1 MWSFL
6 NPLFLSALAAALIP
20 LILHLWQ
27 RQRIVIVPFSTVR
40 FLKLAQKRSSN
51 RMRLENIL
59 LWLLRTLI
67 LLLLALAFAMP
78 IMRITSF
85 RQLVGASRR
94 DVAIVWDVSYSMDY
108 VSGQKNLWAAS
119 RDTVVAL
126 IEGLR
131 HGDRVCLFLAD
142 DDVTPLIEQPTTD
155 LEMVLSQVRALEA
168 ATTASQLRPAVLAA
182 LSALKESGKREKE
195 LFIITDGQKLPWTS
209 FNPLGRTS
217 TLTDRTNRTN
227 RTNTTNMVG
236 AENSAPIWDAK
247 SVGTD
252 ISIFAV
258 LLGVSAPDNAAPLD
272 LDIQPTLL
280 MRDTPGQISVDLG
293 HTGPEQTLTVS
304 LTVDEQTASQRS
316 VTLEK
321 DGGAPCVFAL
331 PPLTPGTHPARI
343 ETSPDGIALDNVF
356 YFLLH
361 VHEKL
366 PVLCVGTEPDAFFLL
381 HALNPGG
388 TATTVASAT
397 AMNVQRVDPQAFT
410 ADRLS
415 DYACVFLCNALPLA
429 GQAMIAL
436 EQYAQRG
443 GVVVIFPGDRAVTA
457 DYANWTCLPAM
468 PKAVTDFG
476 ADAQRRALR
485 LVKRGDALFQ
495 GMHVPPGTYP
505 SVAAIRELQW
515 GKLGAESDVVIT
527 TDNDAPFLLRRKVGK
542 GCVLFFSVSA
552 DRRWSNLPLSPFFL
566 PLVHQIVRYSAGQEQ
581 SKPFIW
587 TGRNLALADIMGALP
602 PDMELLDPTGRPV
615 PLHPLKTGPDKS
627 LGIESVTR
635 PGIYTL
641 SPAAG
646 SQPQPGCRPQPA
658 FAVNVIRSESDLKRL
673 GPADVPTLTGLSAI
687 RVTES
692 KDDLMQLV
700 KELRI
705 GRPLAEP
712 LLWLVFLLSIA
723 ELFLANRAARKT
735 RTLTEQLKID
745 MTGRVKGTAAE

>member
-6 NPLFLSALAAALIP
+6 NPLFLSALTAALIP

-78 IMRITSF
+78 ILRITSL

-108 VSGQKNLWAAS
+108 VSGQKNVWAAS

-168 ATTASQLRPAVLAA
+168 GTTASQLRPAVLAA

-209 FNPLGRTS
+209 FNPLTRS
-217 TLTDRTNRTN
+217 TAVTDKTNKTDQTDT
-227 RTNTTNMVG
+227 TNTATVE
-236 AENSAPIWDAK
+236 ASSPPWDAK
-247 SVGTD
+247 LVSTD
-252 ISIFAV
+252 ISVFAV
-258 LLGVSAPDNAAPLD
+258 LLGVSSPDNAAPLD

-280 MRDTPGQISVDLG
+280 MRDTPGQISVNLG

-304 LTVDEQTASQRS
+304 LTVDEQAASQRS

-331 PPLTPGTHPARI
+331 PPLTTGKHPARI
-343 ETSPDGIALDNVF
+343 ETSPDGITLDNVF
-356 YFLLH
+356 YFLLR

-388 TATTVASAT
+388 AAT
-397 AMNVQRVDPQAFT
+397 AMIVQRVDPQAFT

-436 EQYAQRG
+436 EQYAQHG
-443 GVVVIFPGDRAVTA
+443 GVVVIFPGDRAAPA

-505 SVAAIRELQW
+505 SVAATRELQW
-515 GKLGAESDVVIT
+515 TKLGADSDVVIAA
-527 TDNDAPFLLRRKVGK
+527 DNDAPFLLRRKVGK

-566 PLVHQIVRYSAGQEQ
+566 PLVHRIVRYSAGQEQ
-581 SKPFIW
+581 SEPFIW

-602 PDMELLDPTGRPV
+602 PDTELLDPTSRPV
-615 PLHPLKTGPDKS
+615 LLHPLKAGQDKS
-627 LGIESVTR
+627 LGIEAVTR

-641 SPAAG
+641 QSAAG
-646 SQPQPGCRPQPA
+646 GQPQPA
-658 FAVNVIRSESDLKRL
+658 LAVNVMRSESDLKRL
-673 GPADVPTLTGLSAI
+673 GPADVPMLTGLSAI
-687 RVTES
+687 KVAES

-705 GRPLAEP
+705 GRPLAET
-712 LLWLVFLLSIA
+712 LLWLVFLISIA
-723 ELFLANRAARKT
+723 ELFLANRAGRKT

-745 MTGRVKGTAAE
+745 MTGRVKGTAAG

>member
-6 NPLFLSALAAALIP
+6 NPLFLSALAAAAIP
-20 LILHLWQ
+20 LVLHLWQ
-27 RQRIVIVPFSTVR
+27 HQRIVVIPFSTVR

-51 RMRLENIL
+51 RMRMENVL

-67 LLLLALAFAMP
+67 LILLALAFAMP
-78 IMRITSF
+78 ILRITSF
-85 RQLVGASRR
+85 RQLIGASQR
-94 DVAIVWDVSYSMDY
+94 DIAIVWDVSYSMDY
-108 VSGQKNLWAAS
+108 VSGQKKTWAAS
-119 RDTVVAL
+119 KDTVIAL

-155 LEMVLSQVRALEA
+155 LEMVLAQVRAREA
-168 ATTASQLRPAVLAA
+168 GTTASQLRPAVLAA
-182 LSALKESGKREKE
+182 LSTLKESGKREKE

-209 FNPLGRTS
+209 FSSMPERVDRTN
-217 TLTDRTNRTN
+217 LTDRADATNKLTVA
-227 RTNTTNMVG
+227 TAAT
-236 AENSAPIWDAK
+236 AWDAK
-247 SVGTD
+247 LVGTD
-252 ISIFAV
+252 ISCFAA
-258 LLGVSAPDNAAPLD
+258 LLGAALPDNAAPLD
-272 LDIQPTLL
+272 LDIQPALL
-280 MRDTPGQISVDLG
+280 MQDTPGQIAAALG

-304 LTVDEQTASQRS
+304 LTVDKQAISQRS

-321 DGGAPCVFAL
+321 DGSAPCVFAL
-331 PPLTPGTHPARI
+331 PPLTPGTHPAWI
-343 ETSPDGIALDNVF
+343 ETSPDGIALDNIF
-356 YFLLH
+356 YFIMR

-366 PVLCVGTEPDAFFLL
+366 SVLCVGTEPDAFFLL
-381 HALNPGG
+381 RALNPGG
-388 TATTVASAT
+388 TTTV
-397 AMNVQRVDPQAFT
+397 MNVQRVDPETFSG
-410 ADRLS
+410 DRLA
-415 DYACVFLCNALPLA
+415 DYACIYLCNALPLT

-436 EQYAQRG
+436 EQYVRHG
-443 GVVVIFPGDRAVTA
+443 GIAVIFPGDRAAPA

-468 PKAVTDFG
+468 PKAVIDFG

-505 SVAAIRELQW
+505 SVAATRELQW
-515 GKLGAESDVVIT
+515 GKLDAESDIVIAA
-527 TDNDAPFLLRRKVGK
+527 DKEAPFLLRRKVGK

-602 PDMELLDPTGRPV
+602 PNTELLDPSGRPV
-615 PLHPLKTGPDKS
+615 PLRPLKTGQENS
-627 LGIESVTR
+627 LGIEAVSR

-641 SPAAG
+641 PPAAG
-646 SQPQPGCRPQPA
+646 GQPEPA
-658 FAVNVIRSESDLKRL
+658 FAVNVMRSESDLQRL
-673 GPADVPTLTGLSAI
+673 GPADVRLLTGLSAI
-687 RVTES
+687 KVAES

-712 LLWLVFLLSIA
+712 LLWLVFLLCIA
-723 ELFLANRAARKT
+723 ELFLANRAVRKT

-745 MTGRVKGTAAE
+745 MTGRVKGSAAGGG